1 MIPEDHKFLE
11 SLPEV
16 PASITDSIESPVPDA
31 EDVKRLI
38 DKIAQEIA
46 KSNDYA
52 KIMSIYTTAQLYGKN
67 CSFDSLIHT
76 LTNAHKSFAKQ
87 EHILAIELL
96 SKNIANSNACID
108 LFGKLKK
115 EVFAVAILGYAASIL
130 SQQNS

>member
-1 MIPEDHKFLE
+1 MIPEDNKFIE

-16 PASITDSIESPVPDA
+16 PASLTQTIEPSVPEY
-31 EDVKRLI
+31 EDVKRLF
-38 DKIAQEIA
+38 DKIVQEIA

-52 KIMSIYTTAQLYGKN
+52 KIMAIYTTAQMYGKN
-67 CSFDSLIHT
+67 CTMDSLMHT

-115 EVFAVAILGYAASIL
+115 EVFAVALLGYAASIL

>member
-1 MIPEDHKFLE
+1 MTPEDTKFLE

-16 PASITDSIESPVPDA
+16 PSSITQTLEQPTPSS
-31 EDVKRLI
+31 EDVSRLV
-38 DKIAQEIA
+38 DKIVQEIA

-67 CSFDSLIHT
+67 CTFDSLMHAI
-76 LTNAHKSFAKQ
+76 TNAHKSFAKQ
-87 EHILAIELL
+87 EHVLAIELL
-96 SKNIANSNACID
+96 SKNIGNSSACID

-115 EVFAVAILGYAASIL
+115 EVFAVVVLGYAASIL